1 MGIKRKWPSFKDK
14 WPPILYEN
22 LICPKKAKKNSYLLS
37 AFYCV
42 AVGAKSKR
50 KEEFF
55 PRMIV
60 SLDRMYL
67 TTYFERGQTADG
79 TQSVD
84 HTAALCPVFPTC
96 AECGVPI
103 AKHE

>member
-1 MGIKRKWPSFKDK
+1 MP
-14 WPPILYEN
+14 YEA
-22 LICPKKAKKNSYLLS
+22 IGTGHWHSYLLS

-55 PRMIV
+55 PGMIV

-67 TTYFERGQTADG
+67 TTYFERGQTTDG
-79 TQSVD
+79 THNQWI
-84 HTAALCPVFPTC
+84 TQQLCVQYSPPVRS
-96 AECGVPI
+96 
-103 AKHE
+103 